1 MDLTPGKVGSV
12 TICGSKLLASNEK
25 GIKTDN
31 HVEILETTRKN
42 EKSIPGNYDPK
53 TGKENEKDNDM
64 TSITITPPTGL
75 LNNKVFIVSASSIIL
90 VALASGIY
98 FIKKRILE

>member
-1 MDLTPGKVGSV
+1 MLS
-12 TICGSKLLASNEK
+12 SNEK
-25 GIKTDN
+25 SIKTDI

>member
-1 MDLTPGKVGSV
+1 
-12 TICGSKLLASNEK
+12 
-25 GIKTDN
+25 
-31 HVEILETTRKN
+31 
-42 EKSIPGNYDPK
+42 
-53 TGKENEKDNDM
+53 M

-75 LNNKVFIVSASSIIL
+75 LNNKVFIVSASAIIL

>member
-1 MDLTPGKVGSV
+1 MTLGDIIKSYRSKYGLSMDSFSDKSG
-12 TICGSKLLASNEK
+12 ISKAYISLLEK
-25 GIKTDN
+25 NK
-31 HVEILETTRKN
+31 H
-42 EKSIPGNYDPK
+42 PK

-75 LNNKVFIVSASSIIL
+75 LNNKVFIVSASAIIL